1 MPPRYYLSAKACAGI
16 LRRAEKRGKELPPL
30 LKHALMQ
37 AAHKGH
43 RDDPSTDNN
52 YVAVSPVA
60 FGGNNTA
67 GPIDVATAQTA
78 HGGTGRMDFESETFI
93 AHALRAE
100 GFDASEDGTGR
111 GTPLVPICFDETQI
125 TSAENRC
132 NPRPGDPSHPLAKGA
147 RPPTIA
153 FSAKDYGAD
162 AMTDLSPTLR
172 AGGHS
177 EIHAN
182 AGVMPAVAFNI
193 YPASGQGSSL
203 EASQTDTA
211 AGVTANQF
219 SKTGDRGTRVV
230 SEWRVRRLT
239 PLECARLQ
247 GFPDEY
253 LNITYRGKPAA
264 DGPRYRALGNSFAV
278 NVVRWIGLRIRMVED
293 VCSRAKPA
301 V

>member
-1 MPPRYYLSAKACAGI
+1 
-16 LRRAEKRGKELPPL
+16 
-30 LKHALMQ
+30 MQ